1 MINEAKQA
9 QGTSH
14 ALMVDLHPDRPAYRG
29 IAPPSMPEHI
39 ISLQADPTFEEITN
53 AGGVVDKQ
61 SQAHTVLDD
70 MFLISGEI
78 PRVTA
83 YENGLQHAVR
93 FDPEENDWFSDERIT
108 DERFLACNLKGN
120 APRYSVDALAH
131 SPREGTRR
139 LHRLWPRRRSQHSRT
154 CLQTRGWSNTFVRSG
169 WRLSPR
175 HERRISDPEH
185 SR

>member
-14 ALMVDLHPDRPAYRG
+14 DLVVDLHPDRPAYRG
-29 IAPPSMPEHI
+29 ISPPSMPENI
-39 ISLQADPTFEEITN
+39 ISLQADPTFEEIFN

-61 SQAHTVLDD
+61 SQSHTVLDD

-78 PRVTA
+78 PRVTS
-83 YENGLQHAVR
+83 YETGLKHAVR

-120 APRYSVDALAH
+120 GTSLPRYQVDTFTDSYQGKDSSFSQAVATQAL
-131 SPREGTRR
+131 STR
-139 LHRLWPRRRSQHSRT
+139 
-154 CLQTRGWSNTFVRSG
+154 
-169 WRLSPR
+169 
-175 HERRISDPEH
+175 
-185 SR
+185 